1 MKFFYSL
8 LLPLLALL
16 IAAPAFAETLTQ
28 PSPQSEGAIAWIV
41 VGLIVGFAANRMV
54 SKTWDGTLRDAT
66 FGMIGALVGG
76 MLFRGIRGPSL
87 PGFNAWSILA
97 AFVLAVAALL
107 TYHAFRG
114 EEAGSAGTN

>member
-1 MKFFYSL
+1 MKYSYAL
-8 LLPLLALL
+8 SLPLFAPL
-16 IAAPAFAETLTQ
+16 IDAPAFAEAVAQ

-41 VGLIVGFAANRMV
+41 VGLVVGFVAHRMV
-54 SKTWDGTLRDAT
+54 NRTWEGTLRDMA

-87 PGFNAWSILA
+87 PGFDAWSILA
-97 AFVLAVAALL
+97 SFVLAVVALM

-114 EEAGSAGTN
+114 AETSSPGTN